1 MPNERDKE
9 FAASTTLFV
18 NIYYY
23 HMFQSILLLSSY
35 FILKVV
41 FHDEI
46 FTFKWVEVQDEESQK
61 VE

>member
-41 FHDEI
+41 FYDEI
-46 FTFKWVEVQDEESQK
+46 FTFELKCKMKSLK
-61 VE
+61 RLTN